1 MLKLYP
7 IVFVKL
13 DILCQLYGTIDWRMS
28 EQIRK
33 FVMTDLFEVYYFYTI
48 EVLDSDSESVLID
61 GDKN

>member
-1 MLKLYP
+1 M
-7 IVFVKL
+7 FVKI

-33 FVMTDLFEVYYFYTI
+33 LVMTDLFEVYYFYTI

-61 GDKN
+61 GDNN

>member
-1 MLKLYP
+1 MFKLYP
-7 IVFVKL
+7 ILFVKL
-13 DILCQLYGTIDWRMS
+13 DILCQLSGTIDWRMS

-33 FVMTDLFEVYYFYTI
+33 LVMANLFEVYYFYTI